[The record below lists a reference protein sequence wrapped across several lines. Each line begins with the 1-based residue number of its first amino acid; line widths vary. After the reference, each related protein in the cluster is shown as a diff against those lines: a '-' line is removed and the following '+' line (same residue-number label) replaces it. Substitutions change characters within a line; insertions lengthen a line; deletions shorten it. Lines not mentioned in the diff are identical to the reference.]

1 MGDIEFEYEA
11 ESNAYVRELLDDM
24 ESGNIEGFPEL
35 LCQRHRYRLLYDG
48 KQIDDDDI
56 LDYIVAADNP
66 TATVLVTQ
74 EAPREPCECPRCMNP
89 RAAVALVYGAWWQQ
103 QQQ

>member
-11 ESNAYVRELLDDM
+11 ECTAYVRELLDDM
-24 ESGNIEGFPEL
+24 ESGNIEGCPEL

-48 KQIDDDDI
+48 KQINDDDI

-66 TATVLVTQ
+66 TVTVLVSA
-74 EAPREPCECPRCMNP
+74 ENCSERRRRRPP
-89 RAAVALVYGAWWQQ
+89 
-103 QQQ
+103 